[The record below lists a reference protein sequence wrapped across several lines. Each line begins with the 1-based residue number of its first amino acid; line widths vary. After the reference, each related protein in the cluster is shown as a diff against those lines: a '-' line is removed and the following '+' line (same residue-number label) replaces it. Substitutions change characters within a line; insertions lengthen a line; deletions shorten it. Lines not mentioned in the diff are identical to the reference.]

1 MPTVGEMDAQDF
13 ARMNAET
20 LKSVLGGRADGG
32 SGSSS
37 GGGSSN
43 ILGETIN
50 GAVNATAK
58 FSTGQYAAADAVNNA
73 STILGKLPGVGSVV
87 SNAFDKLGNTAGT
100 MNAALNEAGQAGGG
114 FGNRLGDA
122 AETVLGARM
131 TFQEYT
137 ETIRKNSTSL
147 TAFGGNVSDSA
158 KTLLQLDKQVQE
170 TGIARVLIEAGVSQ
184 KEINDATLVYYKNA
198 IGINRLDE
206 KGKREAAESAAR
218 FSEELD
224 KNARLYGK
232 QRDQAMKEIQQQ
244 QEKAN
249 VQATLMQM
257 DLKSRQNFSDMQA
270 AVNPLGPKFR
280 DMASEIAV
288 YGQVRSESSRMIFSA
303 LGQAGID
310 YQNAV
315 KAQMEARK
323 PEDKAR
329 AAQQMEEAKAAIAK
343 RQEEKDYLN
352 VIRFNTGK
360 FGTELGESLTG
371 NAEFMSRSAAIEQ
384 AAEEVRQGKIKAGDD
399 AVFAAR
405 VKQIQEEKAA
415 RSKQDKEGTD
425 KDGKKNAD
433 ALVGRTLND
442 LGGTLKDFSAGF
454 GKTLNKTSNEVGT
467 EIKNAGSTLAK
478 AISTALHPR
487 TAEEANN
494 VFDINK
500 IIPGGASQAARGTY
514 DTSKDVK
521 GKSHA
526 IGTLGNFGEFF
537 HDYGKEGFP
546 ATLHGEEMV
555 LPKNQLP
562 QFMQQFTSQMKD
574 KIPNPQDLMKQMQ
587 GGMQVPSEVSDM
599 VKSTAK
605 ASQNMS
611 APAASGGNV
620 TLDHLHDDLQRLN
633 KTMELMVAHTET
645 MKDNSGRQVKATKA
659 MAGNKL
665 A

>member
-1 MPTVGEMDAQDF
+1 MPTVGEMDASDF

-20 LKSVLGGRADGG
+20 LKAVLGNRTDNNSNSSG
-32 SGSSS
+32 SGSGVLSDS
-37 GGGSSN
+37 
-43 ILGETIN
+43 IN
-50 GAVNATAK
+50 GVVNATAK
-58 FSTGQYAAADAVNNA
+58 FSTGQYQAADALGNA
-73 STILGKLPGVGSVV
+73 SAVLGRLPGVGNIVA
-87 SNAFDKLGNTAGT
+87 NTFDKVGKTGLEINQ
-100 MNAALNEAGQAGGG
+100 ALNEAGQAGGG
-114 FGNRLGDA
+114 FGNRLGEA

-137 ETIRKNSTSL
+137 DTIRKNSTTL

-170 TGIARVLIEAGVSQ
+170 TGIARILIEAGVSQ

-206 KGKREAAESAAR
+206 KGKKEAAESAAR

-303 LGQAGID
+303 LGQAGVD
-310 YQNAV
+310 YQAAV
-315 KAQMEARK
+315 KAQMEART
-323 PEDKAR
+323 PEAKA
-329 AAQQMEEAKAAIAK
+329 AAARQMEDAKAAIAK
-343 RQEEKDYLN
+343 RQQEKDYLD
-352 VIRFNTGK
+352 VIKYNTGK
-360 FGTELGESLTG
+360 FGTEIGESLTG

-425 KDGKKNAD
+425 KDGKKNPE
-433 ALVGRTLND
+433 ALVGRTIND
-442 LGGTLKDFSAGF
+442 FNGTMKDFSAGF
-454 GKTLNKTSNEVGT
+454 GKTLNKASTDAGT
-467 EIKNAGSTLAK
+467 EITKAGSTLSN
-478 AISTALHPR
+478 AIKTALHPR
-487 TAEEANN
+487 TAEEANK
-494 VFDINK
+494 VFDINN
-500 IIPGGASQAARGTY
+500 IIPGGANPSARGSY